1 MGYLRADKLLDPLT
15 GTVTSGKRANV
26 DLGADVSGIMIKRLT
41 TSAGVLQFVAAS
53 QVDGEPEG
61 ETGGYMLTED
71 DPIFGPLPVDAIRWV
86 RIYAN
91 GGDVDYEIARL
102 KRA

>member
-15 GTVTSGKRANV
+15 ATVASGQRAPV
-26 DLGADVSGIMIKRLT
+26 DLGPDVSGIMVKRLAS
-41 TSAGVLQFVAAS
+41 SAGTRQFVAAS
-53 QVDGEPEG
+53 QADGEPSG
-61 ETGGYMLTED
+61 NTTGYMLTDD

-91 GGDVDYEIARL
+91 GGDVDYEITRL